1 MVRSGKNIIPK
12 SSTGAKGIKNGDPI
26 KGPFHFL
33 F

>member
-1 MVRSGKNIIPK
+1 MVKSGKNIKPK
-12 SSTGAKGIKNGDPI
+12 GSTGADGIKNGDPI